1 MTTNILLTLIAVL
14 LAVRIVLQVRQ
25 GKSAFEKSYC
35 APSEVE
41 NWCYFVLDETW
52 DNICDQIISHGERG
66 YELVSVQSNV
76 VIGGDTGTMLFFT
89 RKKIKNFLE
98 E

>member
-1 MTTNILLTLIAVL
+1 MTTNILLTLIALL

-25 GKSAFEKSYC
+25 GKRAFEKLYQ

-41 NWCYFVLDETW
+41 NINVYSDKCRVEENLRKYSKQGF
-52 DNICDQIISHGERG
+52 
-66 YELVSVQSNV
+66 ELVQVIDNYGGHRDV
-76 VIGGDTGTMLFFT
+76 VMLFFT
-89 RKKIKNFLE
+89 RKKIKNYYE

>member
-1 MTTNILLTLIAVL
+1 MTDTLLIIIDVL

-25 GKSAFEKSYC
+25 GKRAFEKMYQ
-35 APSEVE
+35 ATSEVE
-41 NWCYFVLDETW
+41 NWCYFVPDETW

-76 VIGGDTGTMLFFT
+76 VIDGDTGTMLFFT

>member
-1 MTTNILLTLIAVL
+1 MTDILLATIAVL
-14 LAVRIVLQVRQ
+14 LAVRIVWQVWQ
-25 GKSAFEKSYC
+25 GKRSFEKCYA

-41 NWCYFVLDETW
+41 NWCCFVTDEAW
-52 DNICDQIISHGERG
+52 HNICDKIEKHGARG

-76 VIGGDTGTMLFFT
+76 VIGGETGTMLFFT
-89 RKKIKNFLE
+89 RKKIKNFYE